1 MYRDNRELQYDNRM
15 NFVLNNGALGD
26 VITSLPAMIYGRQ
39 RRHESMEMR
48 VWAPSWQHDL
58 LAHLLAPYGKFVMRK
73 LEEFPFARVVRQA
86 NDDWGGGPVAINGFL
101 HNNHT
106 RNATNMVDFAFS
118 CLLDASPSNMNDR
131 SYPVLAPLG
140 ARTIEGKYIL
150 IPTNATSENKT
161 FRAVVMRPVI
171 EWALAAGYKVVLTG
185 TKTSHTKVDA
195 GGTFRPIV
203 MLSEVESLADLL
215 PKCIDMR
222 EKTTLL
228 ELRDLCGYASAV
240 VGVDGGTIHIA
251 GTTMAPIVYGLT
263 TTHPRHRF
271 VARMGSPHFQ
281 IKYVT
286 PRNLECA
293 GCQSNWVLS
302 FWDFTRCP
310 YEDNL
315 CTYRLH
321 PQDFTDGLK
330 ELGL

>member
-1 MYRDNRELQYDNRM
+1 M

-48 VWAPSWQHDL
+48 VWAPSWLHDL

-73 LEEFPFARVVRQA
+73 LEEFPFAAVTRRA

-140 ARTIEGKYIL
+140 PRTIDGKYIL

-171 EWALAAGYKVVLTG
+171 EWALDKGYKVVLTG

-222 EKTTLL
+222 ECTTLL

-240 VGVDGGTIHIA
+240 VLRPRTHGIGSSRGWEARTFRSSTSRRAISNARGAKVSGHFLSSISL
-251 GTTMAPIVYGLT
+251 IVPMVTLCV
-263 TTHPRHRF
+263 RF
-271 VARMGSPHFQ
+271 G
-281 IKYVT
+281 
-286 PRNLECA
+286 
-293 GCQSNWVLS
+293 
-302 FWDFTRCP
+302 
-310 YEDNL
+310 
-315 CTYRLH
+315 
-321 PQDFTDGLK
+321 
-330 ELGL
+330 